1 MPQWSRCVLLAM
13 GAAAALAPR
22 LLPAPGTFRFEAAES
37 LRCGVPGKAT
47 AGGDCCCVAGSSD
60 AEIKGGRF
68 RYPRAMAKSKKDP
81 KGQATRILAAKAAA
95 AKASGGSFSQA
106 MGKLTLQKQ
115 ARKPR
120 G

>member
-1 MPQWSRCVLLAM
+1 MLGTLHHLYFAGTPALSALGAVL
-13 GAAAALAPR
+13 G
-22 LLPAPGTFRFEAAES
+22 
-37 LRCGVPGKAT
+37 
-47 AGGDCCCVAGSSD
+47 AGSVRW
-60 AEIKGGRF
+60 IKGGRF

-95 AKASGGSFSQA
+95 AKTTGGGFSQA

>member
-1 MPQWSRCVLLAM
+1 
-13 GAAAALAPR
+13 
-22 LLPAPGTFRFEAAES
+22 
-37 LRCGVPGKAT
+37 
-47 AGGDCCCVAGSSD
+47 
-60 AEIKGGRF
+60 
-68 RYPRAMAKSKKDP
+68 MAKSKKDP

-95 AKASGGSFSQA
+95 AKTSGGSFSQA

>member
-1 MPQWSRCVLLAM
+1 
-13 GAAAALAPR
+13 
-22 LLPAPGTFRFEAAES
+22 
-37 LRCGVPGKAT
+37 
-47 AGGDCCCVAGSSD
+47 
-60 AEIKGGRF
+60 
-68 RYPRAMAKSKKDP
+68 MAKSKKDP

-115 ARKPR
+115 SRKPR